1 MAWIPSNQEI
11 ARHPKTKRLARLL
24 GVSLPATVGHLHFL
38 WWWALDFA
46 QDGNLTEFDAFD
58 LAAASEWDGDEKTFV
73 AALISAGWI
82 DGNPED
88 PDGQK
93 YIHDWK
99 EYTGKLIE
107 KREEDAARKRE
118 DREKKRLQKTN
129 HFETP
134 TNTSSS
140 STEKNPLPNRS
151 MSQENPLPLDESS
164 CNGPK
169 DDEGSSVG
177 VPLDGKSVSLVRPT
191 DVQRTSINNPESSN
205 VTLTLTVPEYKPI
218 IDDDVDDD
226 ARARTEKTET
236 DLEIGNLAIE
246 FARENWGRDL
256 VPFEKVKIVQ
266 HCLDLARDG
275 SCDPDGMLI
284 KAIERSIDANKK
296 LPYVQSII
304 EDWRVNGIIDHASLA
319 KLDGDRKKS
328 RGEDVKRRGNKE
340 RVHTRDTGQV
350 SSSGV
355 ALKGEKYA
363 NFYL

>member
-24 GVSLPATVGHLHFL
+24 GVSLPTTVGHLHFL

-58 LAAASEWDGDEKTFV
+58 LAAASEWDGDEKMFAV
-73 AALISAGWI
+73 ALISSGWI

-88 PDGQK
+88 PDGPK
-93 YIHDWK
+93 HIHDWK

-118 DREKKRLQKTN
+118 DREKKRLQKTK
-129 HFETP
+129 HFKIP
-134 TNTSSS
+134 SDTSSS
-140 STEKNPLPNRS
+140 STEKIPLPNTS

-164 CNGPK
+164 CIGPK
-169 DDEGSSVG
+169 DDKGSSVG
-177 VPLDGKSVSLVRPT
+177 VPLDGEPVILVRPT
-191 DVQRTSINNPESSN
+191 DVQRTSVNNPEPSN

-218 IDDDVDDD
+218 IIDDDDD
-226 ARARTEKTET
+226 ARARTEKMET
-236 DLEIGNLAIE
+236 DAGIGNLAIE
-246 FARENWGRDL
+246 FAMENWGRDL
-256 VPFEKVKIVQ
+256 VPFEKAKIIQ

-284 KAIERSIDANKK
+284 KAIERSLDADKK

-304 EDWRVNGIIDHASLA
+304 EDWRLNGIIDHAGLA
-319 KLDGDRKKS
+319 KLDGDRKKA
-328 RGEDVKRRGNKE
+328 RVEDIKRRGNKE
-340 RVHTRDTGQV
+340 RGRTRDTGHA
-350 SSSGV
+350 SPSGV